1 MKRRSIVRV
10 HATAGIMALCLI
22 ATFFVSSLIS
32 ELSGNFGWIVL
43 VKRTVFYC
51 MWAMLVL
58 VPSAALTGMKLAGKS
73 QNPIVAGKRRRMRWI
88 APNGLLLLT
97 LASYLYYKANL
108 GEIDHRFM
116 IAQLLEFAVGFTNIS
131 LLGLMIRDGFRLKR
145 QYQSL
150 PKQIHKPANLGS
162 VES

>member
-1 MKRRSIVRV
+1 MERRSIVRV
-10 HATAGIMALCLI
+10 HATAGVLALCLI

-32 ELSGNFGWIVL
+32 ELSGNLGWIVL
-43 VKRTVFYC
+43 VKRTVFYG

-73 QNPIVAGKRRRMRWI
+73 QNPIVAGKRRRMRWG

-108 GEIDHRFM
+108 GEIDQRFM
-116 IAQLLEFAVGFTNIS
+116 IAQLLEFTVGFTNIS

-145 QYQSL
+145 PYKVQPQ
-150 PKQIHKPANLGS
+150 PTHRPALS
-162 VES
+162 

>member
-10 HATAGIMALCLI
+10 HATAGVLALCLI
-22 ATFFVSSLIS
+22 ATFFVGSLIS
-32 ELSGNFGWIVL
+32 ELSGNLGWIVL

-73 QNPIVAGKRRRMRWI
+73 QNPIVEGKRKRMQWI

-97 LASYLYYKANL
+97 LASYLHYKANL
-108 GEIDHRFM
+108 GEIDQRFM

-131 LLGLMIRDGFRLKR
+131 LLGLMIRDGFRLKHPYR
-145 QYQSL
+145 NASIQTHEPTFL
-150 PKQIHKPANLGS
+150 R
-162 VES
+162 